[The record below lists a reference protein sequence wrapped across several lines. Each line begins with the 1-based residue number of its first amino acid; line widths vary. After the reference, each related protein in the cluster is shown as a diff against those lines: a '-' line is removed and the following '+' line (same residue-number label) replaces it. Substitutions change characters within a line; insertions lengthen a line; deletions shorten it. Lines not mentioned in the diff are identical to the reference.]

1 MEKFLYIVNPVAGK
15 GKGKKAIPV
24 IQDFCNS
31 NKINHK
37 IFITEFPTH
46 AKDIIEKES
55 FKFDTVISVG
65 GDGTL
70 NEVVNGMIP
79 GARQK
84 LAVLP
89 IGSGND
95 FVKNI
100 NISNNLLENLS
111 IIHNNSLNN
120 IISSDIG
127 IINFTT
133 EYNDEEKT
141 HRFINSLGIGF
152 DAFVGYLNQNN
163 KVLSGIMSYLFAVLK
178 GLLNYKM
185 ISTELKINDKK
196 FNGDRLMVSIGNGV
210 SSGGGFYLNPY
221 AVINDGKLDIS
232 VFDSVTRRRLLWA
245 LPMAL
250 LNKLE
255 NIPEAKFYST
265 NNSIEIKLRNPYY
278 IHCDGEI
285 ITDKLRSATIT
296 IRKNAL
302 KVIQKAE

>member
-15 GKGKKAIPV
+15 GRGKKAMPV
-24 IQDFCNS
+24 ISDFCNS
-31 NKINHK
+31 HKINHK
-37 IFITEFPTH
+37 IIITEFPTH
-46 AKDIIEKES
+46 AREIMEKES
-55 FKFDTVISVG
+55 DNFDTIVSVG

-70 NEVVNGMIP
+70 NEVVNGMSS

-100 NISNNLLENLS
+100 GISSNILENLS
-111 IIHNNSLNN
+111 IIHNNNS

-127 IINFTT
+127 VIKFTT
-133 EYNDEEKT
+133 DDNNEEKT
-141 HRFINSLGIGF
+141 HKFINSLGIGF
-152 DAFVGYLNQNN
+152 DAFVGHLNQNN
-163 KVLSGIMSYLFAVLK
+163 KVLSGIMSYLYAVLK
-178 GLLNYKM
+178 GLMNYKM
-185 ISTELKINDKK
+185 ISTELRISDEVIS
-196 FNGDRLMVSIGNGV
+196 GDRLMVSIGNGV

-221 AVINDGKLDIS
+221 AIINDGKLDIS

-250 LNKLE
+250 LNKLDK
-255 NIPEAKFYST
+255 IPEAKFYST

-302 KVIQKAE
+302 KVIKKAE